1 MRRDM
6 TIGEAA
12 RASGV
17 SEKMIRHYEAIGLL
31 QPARQANGYRTYAAS
46 DLAVL
51 RFIRH
56 ARDLAFPLEDIR
68 RLLALWRD
76 RGRASAEVR
85 RLALSHVAAL
95 EAKAQALQA
104 MATSLKH
111 LAAHCHGDDRPDSP
125 ILEQI
130 AGGPEGPQA

>member
-1 MRRDM
+1 M

-31 QPARQANGYRTYAAS
+31 HPARQTNGYRSYAAP
-46 DLAVL
+46 DIAVL

-68 RLLALWRD
+68 RLLALWHD
-76 RGRASAEVR
+76 RGRTSAEVR
-85 RLALSHVAAL
+85 RLALDHVAAL

-104 MATSLKH
+104 MAASLKH
-111 LAAHCHGDDRPDSP
+111 LAAHCHGDARPDCP
-125 ILEQI
+125 ILDEL
-130 AGGPEGPQA
+130 EGRRA

>member
-1 MRRDM
+1 MM
-6 TIGEAA
+6 NIGEAA

-31 QPARQANGYRTYAAS
+31 HPARQTNGYRSYAEP
-46 DLAVL
+46 DVAVL

-56 ARDLAFPLEDIR
+56 ARDLAFSLEDIR
-68 RLLALWRD
+68 RLLGLWRD

-85 RLALSHVAAL
+85 GLAMEHIAAL

-111 LAAHCHGDDRPDSP
+111 LAANCHGDDRPDCP
-125 ILEQI
+125 ILDQL
-130 AGGPEGPQA
+130 EGRHA